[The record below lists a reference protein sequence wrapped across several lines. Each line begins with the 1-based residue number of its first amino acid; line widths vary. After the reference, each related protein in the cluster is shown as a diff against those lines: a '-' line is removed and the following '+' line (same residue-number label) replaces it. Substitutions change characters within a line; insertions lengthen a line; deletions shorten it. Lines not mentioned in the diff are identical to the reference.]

1 MKITRRF
8 YRTAF
13 LAAGVGLTLALSACR
28 NEPETAETTGAP
40 LPVETNRLE
49 VKSIPTDTP
58 VVPAPPPTNAVVADP
73 AHPVTALTQAAQAL
87 PAAGSN
93 AMALAQESAN
103 ALNLQFLRL
112 VQEAQN
118 LIRQSQF
125 AEAAARLA
133 EVSKMTLTPEQ
144 QELVN
149 ELKAAVEK
157 GLASKTGQELRKGLN
172 NILGG
177 SK

>member
-1 MKITRRF
+1 MKIRRLF
-8 YRTAF
+8 RQTA
-13 LAAGVGLTLALSACR
+13 LLGAGVMLALALSACR
-28 NEPETAETTGAP
+28 NEPETVQIPAAP
-40 LPVETNRLE
+40 PPVETNRLE
-49 VKSIPTDTP
+49 VKSISTDAPVTP
-58 VVPAPPPTNAVVADP
+58 ALPATNALVADP
-73 AHPVTALTQAAQAL
+73 AAPLTTLTQTAQAL

-112 VQEAQN
+112 VQEARN

-133 EVSKMTLTPEQ
+133 EVAKMSLTPEQ

-149 ELKAAVEK
+149 ELKAEVEK